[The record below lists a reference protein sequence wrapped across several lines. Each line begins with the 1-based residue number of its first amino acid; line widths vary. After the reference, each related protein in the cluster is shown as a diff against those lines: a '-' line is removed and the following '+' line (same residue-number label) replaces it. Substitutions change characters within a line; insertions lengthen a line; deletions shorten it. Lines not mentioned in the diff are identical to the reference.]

1 MKRPKESPEHYLSRA
16 TSRALSVCQAK
27 AKAEGR
33 EATME
38 EIAASLN
45 AVPTK
50 PPKRKKSRGR
60 DSKWYHFHF
69 LTMIQ
74 LRQYQIAEL
83 GKKPFDPYAP
93 GSYTKDFVF
102 DLNDID
108 IEGIVQSIPEHGSR
122 ERIMEE
128 LREAIEDKLN
138 QIALLEAVLVEVT
151 KWNWEETS
159 WGDPDYYKTDGKIKI
174 EADQTAI
181 ADSVIQRP
189 EVLTHERD

>member
-50 PPKRKKSRGR
+50 PPKREKSRGR

-83 GKKPFDPYAP
+83 GKTPFDPYAP
-93 GSYTKDFVF
+93 GNYTKDFVF
-102 DLNDID
+102 DLKDID
-108 IEGIVQSIPEHGSR
+108 IEGIVQSIPEHESR
-122 ERIMEE
+122 EEIMEE

-138 QIALLEAVLVEVT
+138 QIALFEAVLVEVT
-151 KWNWEETS
+151 KWDWEKTS
-159 WGDPDYYKTDGKIKI
+159 WGDLDFYRADSKFKV
-174 EADQTAI
+174 EADPTAI
-181 ADSVIQRP
+181 AGSVIQRP
-189 EVLTHERD
+189 EVHEHL